1 MRPHGISH
9 SSSLVYSPDL
19 RARVTV
25 IFWASLSLAN
35 SPALIASYPISI
47 RQATISLSLPLAQAS
62 RLEPWESLL
71 DSSMTTLLRTYT
83 VDL

>member
-62 RLEPWESLL
+62 RLELWESLL